1 MLELRI
7 ARESMN
13 YKIKQTMHKDGN
25 QKKLSPLKSLS
36 IHFIKVK
43 MLIER
48 DSTGPAI
55 HKP

>member
-25 QKKLSPLKSLS
+25 QKKLSPLRTLL
-36 IHFIKVK
+36 IHLKIMKI
-43 MLIER
+43 LIER
-48 DSTGPAI
+48 D
-55 HKP
+55 